1 MGGSCSD
8 FAKSLIYIRWWLNV
22 NHKNICLSQHQ
33 YFKLHPDLN
42 RWNKKNYG
50 SYFILPLK
58 LAEFQHS
65 KDQLIDTY
73 RAEMRITYL
82 LSIFNVF
89 FSPFWTQTPGQPPI
103 QVFLHALL
111 SILFS
116 YLKNVEYQQWLS
128 VVYCQL
134 LYEAILVEWED
145 PRAYSS
151 IYCAA
156 LGFCLNVCD
165 W

>member
-1 MGGSCSD
+1 M
-8 FAKSLIYIRWWLNV
+8 
-22 NHKNICLSQHQ
+22 
-33 YFKLHPDLN
+33 
-42 RWNKKNYG
+42 
-50 SYFILPLK
+50 
-58 LAEFQHS
+58 
-65 KDQLIDTY
+65 
-73 RAEMRITYL
+73 
-82 LSIFNVF
+82 VF
-89 FSPFWTQTPGQPPI
+89 PFWTQTPGQPPI

>member
-1 MGGSCSD
+1 M
-8 FAKSLIYIRWWLNV
+8 NV
-22 NHKNICLSQHQ
+22 VYEPWRCMFQCQCL
-33 YFKLHPDLN
+33 KLHLNLN
-42 RWNKKNYG
+42 RWEKK
-50 SYFILPLK
+50 SPYFILHLK
-58 LAEFQHS
+58 GVGFQLC
-65 KDQLIDTY
+65 KDQLIAKF
-73 RAEMRITYL
+73 REIQMRIAYL
-82 LSIFNVF
+82 LSIFMF
-89 FSPFWTQTPGQPPI
+89 FPFWTQTPGQPPI

-128 VVYCQL
+128 VGYCQL